1 MNRRMSVRVWSSL
14 ILLSIGRLGFAMP
27 MLDAYDPPG
36 HSAAPVKRVCPGKV
50 ATGGADV
57 SSFNVGNDWKAF
69 ARTGRGF
76 GIVKASEGL
85 SLANRVF
92 AADWTAIKKAGLVR
106 GAYHFFHADRDPV
119 AQAKFFVKTVGSL
132 GAGDLAPILDW
143 EILAGRTVS
152 ENIAAAQAWLN
163 TVEAATKR
171 VPIIYTSAAFFD
183 RLGNPKQF
191 ARYPLFVANYD
202 VSCPR
207 VPAPWT
213 TWSLWQYAA
222 TGTVPGIVG
231 AAVDQDLFNGTWAQL
246 NQFAR

>member
-1 MNRRMSVRVWSSL
+1 
-14 ILLSIGRLGFAMP
+14 MP
-27 MLDAYDPPG
+27 TSDAYDPPG
-36 HSAAPVKRVCPGKV
+36 HSAVGANRVCPGKI

-57 SSFNVGNDWKAF
+57 SSFNVGNDWRAF

-76 GIVKASEGL
+76 GIVKATEGL
-85 SLANRVF
+85 SLANKLF
-92 AADWTAIKKAGLVR
+92 ASDWAAIRSAGLVR

-119 AQAKFFVKTVGSL
+119 QAANFFVQTVGRL
-132 GAGDLAPILDW
+132 GAGDLAPIFDW
-143 EILAGRTVS
+143 EIMAGRTAA
-152 ENIAAAQAWLN
+152 ENIRQAQIWLN

-171 VPIIYTSAAFFD
+171 IPIIYTSASFFD
-183 RLGNPKQF
+183 RLGNPKAF
-191 ARYPLFVANYD
+191 ARYPLFIANYE

-222 TGTVPGIVG
+222 VGLVPGIAG
-231 AAVDQDLFNGTWAQL
+231 SAVDQDLFNGSWAQL